1 MELIFLDAGLLLTL
15 YMMWRVAFRLVN
27 GVRSSLPVFLPWALP
42 AIALYLAGVWIVFQ
56 PMQMR
61 GMMMS

>member
-15 YMMWRVAFRLVN
+15 YVTWRVACRLVN
-27 GVRSSLPVFLPWALP
+27 GARSSLPVLLPWALL
-42 AIALYLAGVWIVFQ
+42 AGGLYSAGVWIVFQ